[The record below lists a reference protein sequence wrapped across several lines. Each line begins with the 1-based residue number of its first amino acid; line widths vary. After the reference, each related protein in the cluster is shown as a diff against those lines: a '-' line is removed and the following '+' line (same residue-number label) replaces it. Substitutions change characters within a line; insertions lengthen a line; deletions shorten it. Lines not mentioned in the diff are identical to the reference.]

1 MGGQGLR
8 GGRLG
13 SVYASHYEDVSIS
26 STCTHAWDTMVQRSS
41 GLNVLTPTSPSSPP
55 PFPPPSLLP
64 PFPLLSIPSQ
74 GFMPANKGTSRIVLT
89 MRLHFL
95 TARMAFFYCASVSI
109 FLRLRAE
116 HPAPFPWKAIPSLL
130 VRVCLSLSV
139 SSCLF
144 LPLSVSLLYVSFS
157 LSLSLS
163 LSFSL
168 YSSLSLYLY
177 IVYVY

>member
-1 MGGQGLR
+1 MG

-13 SVYASHYEDVSIS
+13 TNHYENVSIS
-26 STCTHAWDTMVQRSS
+26 STCTRAWDTMVQRSS

-55 PFPPPSLLP
+55 PFPPLSLLP
-64 PFPLLSIPSQ
+64 PFPLLSFPSQ

-130 VRVCLSLSV
+130 VRVSVSLSVSLNLVLSCSVSFYFILSHSV
-139 SSCLF
+139 SSCLN
-144 LPLSVSLLYVSFS
+144 LSHSS
-157 LSLSLS
+157 LSLSLFLCFSDS
-163 LSFSL
+163 L
-168 YSSLSLYLY
+168 
-177 IVYVY
+177 